1 MPSKNDLE
9 FAKAAIQARYVTEVR
24 VKECLEE
31 QKKVEKKG
39 KTTSLD
45 HVLFQRGLLTPKQL
59 TELQNKLGR
68 RIIFC
73 DDCHAKLNVFDFEPG
88 SKVKCP
94 KCSESVLV
102 PVGPPARPDQTQG
115 IEKHEEKPTDLA
127 RLLDGVEPKKGPEK
141 KKPSVAKPP
150 APAKKPTVAKKG
162 TKPSAQQAGSA
173 RPAAPAKKGLLDE
186 DLELLDID
194 DEPTIQVPPQK
205 KKEESKVTFDDDD
218 LVLLDVEVLDE
229 KPKED
234 TIRATKEKLP
244 PPKPR
249 DPALADTAHDVPS
262 AKKMVKPPSRLGL
275 PGTRSKKK

>member
-9 FAKAAIQARYVTEVR
+9 FAKAAVLARYVTEVR

-73 DDCHAKLNVFDFEPG
+73 GDCHAKLNVFDFEPG

-94 KCSESVLV
+94 KCSESVVV

-115 IEKHEEKPTDLA
+115 AEKHEEKPTDLA
-127 RLLDGVEPKKGPEK
+127 RLLDGVEQKKGPEK
-141 KKPSVAKPP
+141 KKPSAVKKPT
-150 APAKKPTVAKKG
+150 AAKKPTVAKKG
-162 TKPSAQQAGSA
+162 TRPSAPQAG
-173 RPAAPAKKGLLDE
+173 PAKPAPAKKGLLDE

-194 DEPTIQVPPQK
+194 DEPTIQVPTQK
-205 KKEESKVTFDDDD
+205 KADEEPKGTFDDDD
-218 LVLLDVEVLDE
+218 LVLLDDEV
-229 KPKED
+229 PKED

-262 AKKMVKPPSRLGL
+262 AKKVAKPPSRLGM